1 MKAQDKCVFLHRL
14 CVKKSAEAS
23 EFNAVQESSRKW
35 PLSSGFILLTG
46 STATRTLA
54 YLHIMNLNAFCSSPH
69 LHFVTGCFS
78 WLTVLW
84 IFQCFSLLFAEQMF
98 FTENKKWKNRCLNTS
113 LITWYQSVAFAEESC
128 SHGLGVLYYL
138 GDVVLEHGR
147 LCLDSRTN
155 QQ

>member
-1 MKAQDKCVFLHRL
+1 MHVSLLFLTLRSTNGFKCTTCNESSGQV
-14 CVKKSAEAS
+14 CVSSQAICQKSAEAS
-23 EFNAVQESSRKW
+23 ELNAVQESSRKW

-84 IFQCFSLLFAEQMF
+84 IFQCFLLLFAKQMF

-113 LITWYQSVAFAEESC
+113 
-128 SHGLGVLYYL
+128 
-138 GDVVLEHGR
+138 
-147 LCLDSRTN
+147 
-155 QQ
+155 